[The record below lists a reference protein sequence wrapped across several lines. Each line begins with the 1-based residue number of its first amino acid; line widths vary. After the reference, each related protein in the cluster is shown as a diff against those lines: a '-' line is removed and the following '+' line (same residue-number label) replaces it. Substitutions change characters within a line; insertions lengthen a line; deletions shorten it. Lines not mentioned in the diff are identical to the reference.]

1 MNQELMKQDTQNG
14 IKRVSVIVDQI
25 QAFVI
30 MNNVGMMINSGMY
43 VTNDLF
49 GILVIAIVNEILY
62 ILYSNYIVIVIMQ

>member
-1 MNQELMKQDTQNG
+1 
-14 IKRVSVIVDQI
+14 
-25 QAFVI
+25 

-62 ILYSNYIVIVIMQ
+62 ILYSNYIVIFIM